1 MASAFAMIMAGG
13 FSADLS
19 VLTEIRAEAA
29 VPFGGK
35 FRIIDFPL
43 SNCVNSGIFNVAVL
57 TQYKPRSLND
67 HIGIGKPW
75 DLDRAQGGVRLL
87 QPYQGGPYG
96 DWQKGTADAVRR
108 NLDFVLQQD
117 ADHVLVLAGDHIYL
131 MNYQPM
137 LREHIQSGAD
147 LTVAVRR
154 VNPHETHRYGIV
166 TLGAEE
172 RIVGFQEKPRRSRE
186 TLASMGIYIF
196 RRSLLVETLQ
206 AQDYLDFGRDV
217 LPALV
222 AQPRLVRAYA
232 FPGYWADVG
241 NVQAYWEANMSL
253 LAEDPA
259 LNLYDPDWVVHT
271 RSEDRAPAKLGGNAQ
286 VGGSL
291 ISNGCWVDGTVE
303 RSILSPGVRV
313 AEGAV
318 IRDSVILAD
327 SVIEAGAFVDR
338 CVVDEDEDE
347 DNDDDDANKHDLG
360 GGWFCFNEA
369 PQLGRGWDEDED
381 AGDGDDNAANKLSP
395 QVLNTGLT
403 LVGEGSSIPEGMV
416 LGRNVVVHPL
426 SDEKAFG
433 PHKKIASGSDV
444 GVSLR

>member
-13 FSADLS
+13 FSEHLS
-19 VLTEIRAEAA
+19 VLTETRAEAA

-108 NLDFVLQQD
+108 NLDFVMQQD
-117 ADHVLVLAGDHIYL
+117 EEHVLILAGDHIYL
-131 MNYQPM
+131 MDYQPM
-137 LREHIQSGAD
+137 LRQHVQSGAD

-166 TLGAEE
+166 TLGADD
-172 RIVGFQEKPRRSRE
+172 RIVDFKEKPRRARE
-186 TLASMGIYIF
+186 TLASMGIYVF
-196 RRSLLVETLQ
+196 RKDLLIETLQ
-206 AQDYLDFGRDV
+206 AHDYLDFGKDV
-217 LPALV
+217 VPAMI
-222 AQPRLVRAYA
+222 AQGRQVRAHA

-253 LAEDPA
+253 LAEEPA

-271 RSEDRAPAKLGGNAQ
+271 RSEDRAPAKFGANTQ
-286 VGGSL
+286 TGGSL
-291 ISNGCWVDGTVE
+291 ISNGCWVEGTVE

-313 AEGAV
+313 AEGAIV
-318 IRDSVILAD
+318 RDSVVLAD
-327 SVIEAGAFVDR
+327 TVIETGAIIDRCIIDKRVVIGAGAHV
-338 CVVDEDEDE
+338 
-347 DNDDDDANKHDLG
+347 
-360 GGWFCFNEA
+360 
-369 PQLGRGWDEDED
+369 
-381 AGDGDDNAANKLSP
+381 GDGDDNTANKTLP
-395 QVLNTGLT
+395 EVLNTGLT
-403 LVGEGSSIPEGMV
+403 MIGEHSVIPEGMV
-416 LGRNVVVHPL
+416 IGRNVVIHPE
-426 SDEKAFG
+426 SGEKTFG
-433 PHKKIASGSDV
+433 KKKKIPSGSDI
-444 GVSLR
+444 GVNLR

>member
-13 FSADLS
+13 FSEHLS
-19 VLTEIRAEAA
+19 VLTETRAEAA

-108 NLDFVLQQD
+108 NLDFVIQQD
-117 ADHVLVLAGDHIYL
+117 EDHVLILAGDHIYL
-131 MNYQPM
+131 MDYQPM
-137 LREHIQSGAD
+137 LREHVQSNAD

-166 TLGAEE
+166 TLGADE
-172 RIVGFQEKPRRSRE
+172 RIVGFQEKPRRSRG

-196 RRSLLVETLQ
+196 RKDLLVETLH
-206 AQDYLDFGRDV
+206 AHDFLDFGKDV
-217 LPALV
+217 VPAMI
-222 AQPRLVRAYA
+222 AQGKHVRAHA

-253 LAEDPA
+253 LAEEPA
-259 LNLYDPDWVVHT
+259 LNLYDPDWVIHT
-271 RSEDRAPAKLGGNAQ
+271 RSEDRAPAKLGANAQ

-291 ISNGCWVDGTVE
+291 ISNGCWVEGTVE
-303 RSILSPGVRV
+303 RSILSSGVRV

-318 IRDSVILAD
+318 IRDSVVLPDTI
-327 SVIEAGAFVDR
+327 IEAGAVIDR
-338 CVVDEDEDE
+338 SVVDKRVVIR
-347 DNDDDDANKHDLG
+347 AG
-360 GGWFCFNEA
+360 A
-369 PQLGRGWDEDED
+369 RV
-381 AGDGDDNAANKLSP
+381 GDGDDNTANNAMP
-395 QVLNTGLT
+395 EVLNTGLT
-403 LVGEGSSIPEGMV
+403 MIGEQSTIPEG
-416 LGRNVVVHPL
+416 LIIGRNVVIHPD
-426 SDEKAFG
+426 STEKAFG
-433 PHKKIASGSDV
+433 KRKKIASGANI
-444 GVSLR
+444 GVNLR

>member
-13 FSADLS
+13 FSEHLS
-19 VLTEIRAEAA
+19 VLTETRAEAA

-117 ADHVLVLAGDHIYL
+117 EEHVLILAGDHIYL
-131 MNYQPM
+131 MDYQPM

-154 VNPHETHRYGIV
+154 VNPHETHRFGIV
-166 TLGAEE
+166 TLGADD
-172 RIVGFQEKPRRSRE
+172 RIVAFKEKPRRSRE
-186 TLASMGIYIF
+186 TLASMGIYVF
-196 RRSLLVETLQ
+196 RKDLLVETLQ
-206 AQDYLDFGRDV
+206 AHDYLDFGKDV
-217 LPALV
+217 VPAMI
-222 AQPRLVRAYA
+222 AEGRLVRAHA

-241 NVQAYWEANMSL
+241 NIQAYWEANMSL

-271 RSEDRAPAKLGGNAQ
+271 RSEDRAPAKFGANAQ
-286 VGGSL
+286 TGGSL
-291 ISNGCWVDGTVE
+291 ISNGCWVEGAVE

-313 AEGAV
+313 AEGAIV
-318 IRDSVILAD
+318 RDSVVLAD
-327 SVIEAGAFVDR
+327 TVIEAGAIVDR
-338 CVVDEDEDE
+338 CVVDKRVVIG
-347 DNDDDDANKHDLG
+347 AGAHV
-360 GGWFCFNEA
+360 
-369 PQLGRGWDEDED
+369 
-381 AGDGDDNAANKLSP
+381 GDGDDNTANKVMP
-395 QVLNTGLT
+395 EVLNTGLT
-403 LVGEGSSIPEGMV
+403 MVGEKSVIPEGLV
-416 LGRNVVVHPL
+416 IGRNVVIHPE
-426 SDEKAFG
+426 STEKTFG
-433 PHKKIASGSDV
+433 KKKKIASGSDI
-444 GVSLR
+444 GVNLR

>member
-13 FSADLS
+13 FSERLS
-19 VLTEIRAEAA
+19 VLTETRAEPA

-35 FRIIDFPL
+35 FRLIDFPL

-108 NLDFVLQQD
+108 NLDFVLQQQEE
-117 ADHVLVLAGDHIYL
+117 HVLILAGDHIYL

-137 LREHIQSGAD
+137 LREHVSNGAD

-166 TLGAEE
+166 TLGADE
-172 RIVGFQEKPRRSRE
+172 RIIGFQEKPRRARE
-186 TLASMGIYIF
+186 TLASMGIYVF
-196 RRSLLVETLQ
+196 RKEVLVETLH
-206 AQDYLDFGRDV
+206 AHDYLDFGKDV
-217 LPALV
+217 VPALI
-222 AQPRLVRAYA
+222 AQGKDVRAHS

-241 NVQAYWEANMSL
+241 TVQAYWEANMSL
-253 LAEDPA
+253 LSEEPA

-271 RSEDRAPAKLGGNAQ
+271 RSEERAPAKLGANAQ

-291 ISNGCWVDGTVE
+291 ISNGCWVEGIVE
-303 RSILSPGVRV
+303 RSVLAPGVRV

-318 IRDSVILAD
+318 IRDSVILPD
-327 SVIEAGAFVDR
+327 TVIESGAIIDRSVVDKRVRVGAGAKV
-338 CVVDEDEDE
+338 
-347 DNDDDDANKHDLG
+347 
-360 GGWFCFNEA
+360 
-369 PQLGRGWDEDED
+369 
-381 AGDGDDNAANKLSP
+381 GDGDDNTANKAMP
-395 QVLNTGLT
+395 EVLNTGLT
-403 LVGEGSSIPEGMV
+403 MVGEGSTIPEGLV
-416 LGRNVVVHPL
+416 IGRNVVIHP
-426 SDEKAFG
+426 DCNEKTFG
-433 PHKKIASGSDV
+433 KKKKIASGSDI
-444 GVSLR
+444 GVDLR